1 MSKKKESPKNADS
14 HINVFEQQKRVKI
27 SANNTL
33 ELAKK
38 QEKDKLSNGFK
49 YLKIDNK
56 TMILKRA

>member
-1 MSKKKESPKNADS
+1 MSKKKESLKNTDS

-38 QEKDKLSNGFK
+38 QEKYKLSNGFK